1 MSGSVG
7 LTVLKSC
14 DLDSVGISQEVSKN
28 DDVEWK
34 CSKVLS
40 LSKGFRSILMKRQG
54 YSVEMLS
61 LES

>member
-1 MSGSVG
+1 MSRSVG

-14 DLDSVGISQEVSKN
+14 YFGIGWYLARGFKN

-40 LSKGFRSILMKRQG
+40 LSKGLRSILMKRLG
-54 YSVEMLS
+54 YSVDMLGR
-61 LES
+61 ES